1 MKFTLPFIAALAA
14 AVLLAVED
22 GFPADCTALAA
33 QSASEPEDSAEPG
46 DASSSPDSAGALSIR
61 CGFPLAAHRIV
72 DVTGDGG
79 VEILAVGE
87 AGEVRVW
94 RPREGEAAQGT
105 GVLVL
110 DDPARSLLA
119 VGAMA
124 GENEPPRLAVLSP
137 RGLHLYRSGADGG
150 FAGEGVSVAGGVKFR
165 LRVGLPQFA
174 EILPDVNGDGR
185 PDLLIPRAGTCEIW
199 INDGI
204 EPAGDDGEAIDDAD
218 DDGTGEDAGAGG
230 AAPVPRFRRTAAVRT
245 DVRRERRTSG
255 EMLSDKLESAFWIP
269 SIDFEDVNGDGRP
282 DVVVVDD
289 QVREF
294 HIQKEDG
301 SIPADPDVK
310 LDLTI
315 FRDTTPEAS
324 LRPGKTLAGDDDA
337 LLQMQDLDND
347 GIPDYVISHRR
358 KLWIFHGTGEGPQ
371 FTEPTA
377 ILKVA
382 EDVTAMLIVPL
393 DDDAYP
399 DLLLLRVQV
408 PEVAALLKG
417 LFTELDVDISAT
429 GYSGK
434 EGRTFSGA
442 PDWKGRISVRLP
454 KILGIIRNPE
464 ALIRKFEDTA
474 SKFRESVT
482 GDFDGD
488 GVEDVAMVT
497 EDGTRLDVWMG
508 VEADAEA
515 FDPSGLRN
523 LFFEEENRVWT
534 IDRILVWL
542 GGIAERRAAR
552 ITQGRDPEVSIS
564 LRAEVLYER
573 IAVETADLEGSG
585 QSDLVVV
592 YRDNGNDGEG
602 IFDILSVPVGR

>member
-1 MKFTLPFIAALAA
+1 MKFALLSIAALAA
-14 AVLLAVED
+14 AMLLAVED
-22 GFPADCTALAA
+22 GFPADCAALLA
-33 QSASEPEDSAEPG
+33 QSDSESG
-46 DASSSPDSAGALSIR
+46 DVAPSPDSAGPVSIR

-94 RPREGEAAQGT
+94 RPNGIEAPPAAGS
-105 GVLVL
+105 LVL
-110 DDPARSLLA
+110 KDPARTLLA

-124 GENEPPRLAVLSP
+124 DEDERPRLAVLSP
-137 RGLHLYRSGADGG
+137 QGLILYRAGEDGG
-150 FAGEGVSVAGGVKFR
+150 FSDAGTAVAGRVKFR

-174 EILPDVNGDGR
+174 AILPDVNGDGR
-185 PDLLIPRAGTCEIW
+185 TDLLIPGADTCEIW
-199 INDGI
+199 INDGM
-204 EPAGDDGEAIDDAD
+204 EPASGDDAPETGEAAEA
-218 DDGTGEDAGAGG
+218 DGTVEA
-230 AAPVPRFRRTAAVRT
+230 AAPAPRFRRTAAVRT
-245 DVRRERRTSG
+245 DVRRERTTSG
-255 EMLSDKLESAFWIP
+255 EKLSDRLQSAFWIP

-289 QVREF
+289 QAREF
-294 HIQKEDG
+294 HIQKKDG
-301 SIPADPDVK
+301 SIPAEPDVR

-324 LRPGKTLAGDDDA
+324 LRPGKTLAGGDDA

-358 KLWIFHGTGEGPQ
+358 KLWVFHGTEAGPQ
-371 FTEPTA
+371 FTDPTA

-382 EDVTAMLIVPL
+382 EDVTALLVVPL
-393 DDDAYP
+393 DEDAYP

-408 PEVAALLKG
+408 PAVAALLKG

-488 GVEDVAMVT
+488 GVEDVAMVA
-497 EDGTRLDVWMG
+497 ENGSRLDVWKG
-508 VEADAEA
+508 VEADAGA

-552 ITQGRDPEVSIS
+552 ITQGRDPAATIP
-564 LRAEVLYER
+564 LRADGSCER
-573 IAVETADLEGSG
+573 IAVETADLDGSG
-585 QSDLVVV
+585 RSDLVVV
-592 YRDNGNDGEG
+592 YRDNGNGGEG
-602 IFDILSVPVGR
+602 IFDIHGVPGGR